1 MFTRLFKKL
10 TKKPEEL
17 PWITEGKK
25 VFGLHEARDKEE
37 LTAWLKSD
45 GQRLGDTEK
54 LPWCGDYVET
64 AIKNSLPDE
73 PFEGAVGN
81 NPYWARNWLKF
92 GVNCPPNYGAIVVFS
107 RGRGGHVGFVVG
119 EDDSDYYVLGGNQ
132 SNMVNITRIDKGR
145 LLGFRWPLTY
155 TYRQKALPLMNPD
168 NIPRST
174 NEF

>member
-1 MFTRLFKKL
+1 MFKKL
-10 TKKPEEL
+10 FNSLKPKPKEL
-17 PWITEGKK
+17 PWIVEGKT
-25 VFGLHEARDKEE
+25 VFGLHETYDKVA
-37 LTAWLKSD
+37 LTSWLKSD

-92 GVNCPPNYGAIVVFS
+92 GYECPPNYGAIVVFS
-107 RGRGGHVGFVVG
+107 RGNGGHVGFVVG

-132 SNMVNITRIDKGR
+132 SNMVSVTRISKSR
-145 LLGFRWPLTY
+145 LLGFRWPSSFPY
-155 TYRQKALPLMNPD
+155 QQKTLPVMSPNG
-168 NIPRST
+168 IPRT
-174 NEF
+174 VNEF